1 VPSSPSRILGIPP
14 SGQSRIPGMLPPT
27 LSRIQGILPSGQSRI
42 PGMLPPTLSRIQG
55 ILPVRRRA
63 SEQRVGRNDE

>member
-1 VPSSPSRILGIPP
+1 
-14 SGQSRIPGMLPPT
+14 MLPPT

-42 PGMLPPTLSRIQG
+42 PGMLQPALSRIQG